1 MLGITEAKLD
11 ITINNEEVKIDGYNL
26 TLSDRNRKGGS
37 IACYVKTIKS
47 LLSSSWKPQWKYCKD
62 SDRQLDT

>member
-1 MLGITEAKLD
+1 MKT
-11 ITINNEEVKIDGYNL
+11 DGYNF